1 METTRLVVGAAMRA
15 PPTPQF
21 RRRRLPHPR
30 GGVHCLPFARAARPA
45 LLTRCSYSRK
55 GNSNS
60 RGKTPRESSGT
71 VRLDVEESS
80 DQGTKLANDQRKGD
94 IRELFIQAQQNI
106 LYLNKQRLLVME
118 ELKKLQDE
126 NEMLLQEI
134 EVLEMEVQG
143 VPLEA
148 LQSSRFCE
156 LLLRIDTM
164 VISGMINMQEAS
176 DLREKV
182 VNNRNII
189 QSTFSDIHHKAN
201 TELLSELRLFLRKP
215 IEYATLYLCPN
226 CYSYCLSFKDST
238 IQLHVLVPFSIHFND
253 PGHARQHSNSYILAI
268 HILSSVITKWYIY
281 LLSQVT
287 CLT

>member
-1 METTRLVVGAAMRA
+1 MSAVGDSLLFSLRKNCIVKSIY
-15 PPTPQF
+15 Q
-21 RRRRLPHPR
+21 
-30 GGVHCLPFARAARPA
+30 VSCLSLNTFHFLTGA
-45 LLTRCSYSRK
+45 LS
-55 GNSNS
+55 
-60 RGKTPRESSGT
+60 
-71 VRLDVEESS
+71 
-80 DQGTKLANDQRKGD
+80 
-94 IRELFIQAQQNI
+94 
-106 LYLNKQRLLVME
+106 
-118 ELKKLQDE
+118 
-126 NEMLLQEI
+126 
-134 EVLEMEVQG
+134 G
-143 VPLEA
+143 VPVEA
-148 LQSSRFCE
+148 IKSSRFCE

-268 HILSSVITKWYIY
+268 HISSSVITKLCIY
-281 LLSQVT
+281 FIKSSDLFNLSLCYHVYLPLYFILCSMQET
-287 CLT
+287 SSCCAHLQ